1 VLWYSILAPFCSGIF
16 KGGQRGQL
24 PPGAAG
30 ETKVTLI
37 IVAGQYFQG

>member
-1 VLWYSILAPFCSGIF
+1 VLWYNILAPFCSGIF
-16 KGGQRGQL
+16 KGGQL